1 MTWRALRAAWRLL
14 CVVLFALAG
23 AAICA
28 GVFPF
33 IGSVRRMRIVG
44 AWSRAMLAAFG
55 ITLRASGT
63 AQPGPVLLAANH
75 ISWLDIL
82 AIDAVHP
89 ARFVS
94 KADIRHWPLLGWM
107 VACGGTL
114 FIERERKRD
123 AMRVVHQVAAA
134 LTAGEVLA
142 VFPEG
147 TTADGHA
154 LLPFHANLLQAAVA
168 THAPVQGVA
177 LRYSD
182 AHAPI
187 SAAVEFV
194 GETTLA
200 ESVKRVLW
208 ADALS
213 VSVQLLPPQPGQG
226 TDRRALAEQLRA
238 QIAQALAVR

>member
-1 MTWRALRAAWRLL
+1 MIWRALRAAWRLL
-14 CVVLFALAG
+14 CVVLFALVG

-28 GVFPF
+28 FVFPF
-33 IGSVRRMRIVG
+33 VGSPRRMRIVG
-44 AWSRAMLAAFG
+44 GWSRVMLAAFG
-55 ITLRASGT
+55 LNLRASGA
-63 AQPGPVLLAANH
+63 AQAGPVLLAANH

-94 KADIRHWPLLGWM
+94 KSDVRHWPLLGWM

-134 LTAGEVLA
+134 LAAGEVIA

-147 TTADGHA
+147 TTSDGKG

-168 THAPVQGVA
+168 TQTPVQGVA
-177 LRYSD
+177 LRFAD
-182 AHAPI
+182 AHSAV
-187 SAAVEFV
+187 SAAAEYI
-194 GETTLA
+194 GEMTLV
-200 ESVKRVLW
+200 ESVGRVLW
-208 ADALS
+208 ADKLS
-213 VSVQLLPPQPGQG
+213 VSVRLLPPLPTQDI
-226 TDRRALAEQLRA
+226 DRRALAERLRD
-238 QIAQALAVR
+238 QIAQALAG

>member
-1 MTWRALRAAWRLL
+1 MIWRAGRAALRLL
-14 CVVLFALAG
+14 GVVLHALFG

-28 GVFPF
+28 LVFPF
-33 IGSVRRMRIVG
+33 VGMAQRMRIVG
-44 AWSRAMLAAFG
+44 WWSRGMLVMFG
-55 ITLRASGT
+55 ITLRTSG
-63 AQPGPVLLAANH
+63 APQAGPVLLAANH

-94 KADIRHWPLLGWM
+94 KADVRHWPLLGWM

-147 TTADGHA
+147 TTGDGHG
-154 LLPFHANLLQAAVA
+154 LLPFHANLLQAAV
-168 THAPVQGVA
+168 TTSAPVQAVA
-177 LRYSD
+177 LRFSD
-182 AHAPI
+182 AHATV

-194 GETTLA
+194 GETTLV

-208 ADALS
+208 ADALC
-213 VSVQLLPPQPGQG
+213 VAVQLLPPQPTHGV
-226 TDRRALAEQLRA
+226 DRRLLAERLHD
-238 QIAQALAVR
+238 QIAQALGAR